1 MNFIMKLLGDGSD
14 VSSKRFS
21 GIITLLNLIGLA
33 YVATVKQGVC
43 PEYMYNT
50 LALLCGGF
58 LGLTTV
64 EAIFAKKKEEPVEKK
79 SEEQVG

>member
-1 MNFIMKLLGDGSD
+1 MKLMGDGSD

-21 GIITLLNLIGLA
+21 GIVTLLNLIGLA
-33 YVATVKQGVC
+33 YLATYKQGVC
-43 PEYMYNT
+43 PEYMFDT

-64 EAIFAKKKEEPVEKK
+64 EAIFAKKKNPEPKNDGE
-79 SEEQVG
+79 

>member
-1 MNFIMKLLGDGSD
+1 MKLLGDGSD

-21 GIITLLNLIGLA
+21 GIITLVNLIGLA